1 MSQQQ
6 RLLNYLEEHKKINSF
21 EAFNKLGIWRL
32 PNRISELR
40 AKDYKIESKRIRV
53 SYMFDEVTTISE
65 YTLVGGK

>member
-6 RLLNYLEEHKKINSF
+6 RLLKYLEEHKKINSF

-40 AKDYKIESKRIRV
+40 AKDHKIESKRIRV
-53 SYMFDEVTTISE
+53 SYMFDEATTISE
-65 YTLVGGK
+65 YTLVGE